1 MGPLKEER
9 RKIRRA
15 KGRDMI
21 FRNGNV
27 KVKCG
32 KDAVQAGRGKR

>member
-1 MGPLKEER
+1 MGPVKEEG
-9 RKIRRA
+9 RKNQRA

-32 KDAVQAGRGKR
+32 KDAVHAGRGKR